1 MTHCKMYGAQ
11 REFSLNMC
19 SLRLPMALRHSKQVH
34 RKLYL
39 ERLVGI
45 DAEVLEDLA
54 DEPEEVGPP
63 VYCPVRAVVLADLER
78 DRERSRA
85 HVELA
90 AVDDAE
96 QLEQHREPRAYPHA
110 VRLRNR
116 RRPARRRVVA
126 SARTS
131 RRAST
136 SNLADGLL
144 KHLHATTKHYYT
156 LYISLEF

>member
-1 MTHCKMYGAQ
+1 
-11 REFSLNMC
+11 MC
-19 SLRLPMALRHSKQVH
+19 PNVH
-34 RKLYL
+34 ELYWYL

-63 VYCPVRAVVLADLER
+63 VHRPVRAVVLADLER

-90 AVDDAE
+90 AVDDAQ
-96 QLEQHREPRAYPHA
+96 QLEQHREPRAHPHA
-110 VRLRNR
+110 VRLRDR

-126 SARTS
+126 CARARRRTS
-131 RRAST
+131 ASD
-136 SNLADGLL
+136 LADRLL
-144 KHLHATTKHYYT
+144 KHLHATPTQY
-156 LYISLEF
+156 